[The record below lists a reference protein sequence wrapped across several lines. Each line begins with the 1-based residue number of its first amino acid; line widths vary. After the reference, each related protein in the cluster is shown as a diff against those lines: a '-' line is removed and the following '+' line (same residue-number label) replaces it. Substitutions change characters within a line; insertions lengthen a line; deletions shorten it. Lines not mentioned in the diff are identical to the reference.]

1 MEITMAIFPE
11 YSTQK
16 RSSNIKAPDFFIL
29 IKGLLMSATGTV
41 GISVITCPVPSA
53 VRMTGLAVGL
63 ILLLLG
69 GKKSIDHVIQ
79 KKRFDE
85 YIPVWEEKRGM
96 YDQFALDLNHWYD
109 GGELPKYCDGD
120 MAYFLKLQQKRL
132 NSRHLT
138 MINHTIPAKGCDM
151 GTVTTPLR
159 SLWYTTDMT
168 FEQVT
173 HHLSFQ
179 REENL
184 LYEHTADEVMY
195 TNIIHTPNEKEY
207 NHMMITCPDCGAV
220 SSVTELTN
228 GCRYC
233 GTQFQIKDLFP
244 RVTNLFFVRQN
255 SISKND
261 KLTHQCFFFCMASFF
276 ILTTIFAVLHNDT
289 YLPLMLLYIY
299 FSTFLMGG
307 FSGLIVADTALI
319 CTSLKRDGRKRI
331 PMFRA
336 IFSKK
341 KIVRLLRS
349 YDRFFSY
356 EKFESQIISLIRMT
370 VFAED
375 PFSLTFYH
383 GTQPDPR
390 FRDIMEMT
398 YTTSLVLQSVS
409 KEGNLLS
416 LTLRTWWLNYNETN
430 GNIKKTG
437 DCIDVT
443 LRRDMSHPEM
453 PGFSITSVHCPSC
466 GGSFDAVRQHL
477 CPYCGTNYHMENEC
491 WTIENLK
498 LIR

>member
-1 MEITMAIFPE
+1 MAIFHE

-29 IKGLLMSATGTV
+29 IKGLLMIAAGTV

-63 ILLLLG
+63 ILLLVG
-69 GKKSIDHVIQ
+69 GKKSIDYTIQ

-184 LYEHTADEVMY
+184 LYEHTVDEVMY

-233 GTQFQIKDLFP
+233 GTQFQIRDLFP
-244 RVTNLFFVRQN
+244 RVTNQYFVGQN
-255 SISKND
+255 SISKNGT
-261 KLTHQCFFFCMASFF
+261 LTHWCFIFSMVLFFC
-276 ILTTIFAVLHNDT
+276 LTTIFALLHNDT

-307 FSGLIVADTALI
+307 FSGLIVADIALI
-319 CTSLKRDGRKRI
+319 CTSLKQDGRKRI

-341 KIVRLLRS
+341 KIVRL
-349 YDRFFSY
+349 
-356 EKFESQIISLIRMT
+356 
-370 VFAED
+370 
-375 PFSLTFYH
+375 P
-383 GTQPDPR
+383 
-390 FRDIMEMT
+390 
-398 YTTSLVLQSVS
+398 
-409 KEGNLLS
+409 

-477 CPYCGTNYHMENEC
+477 CPYCGTDYHMENES

>member
-1 MEITMAIFPE
+1 MAIFPE
-11 YSTQK
+11 HSTQK

-29 IKGLLMSATGTV
+29 IKGLLMSAAGTV

-341 KIVRLLRS
+341 KIVRL
-349 YDRFFSY
+349 
-356 EKFESQIISLIRMT
+356 
-370 VFAED
+370 
-375 PFSLTFYH
+375 
-383 GTQPDPR
+383 
-390 FRDIMEMT
+390 
-398 YTTSLVLQSVS
+398 
-409 KEGNLLS
+409 S

-466 GGSFDAVRQHL
+466 DGSFDAVRQHL
-477 CPYCGTNYHMENEC
+477 CPYCGTDYHMENES

>member
-1 MEITMAIFPE
+1 MAIFPE

-29 IKGLLMSATGTV
+29 IKGLLMSAAGTV

-85 YIPVWEEKRGM
+85 YVPVWEEKRGM

-307 FSGLIVADTALI
+307 FSGLIVADIALI

-341 KIVRLLRS
+341 KIVRL
-349 YDRFFSY
+349 
-356 EKFESQIISLIRMT
+356 
-370 VFAED
+370 
-375 PFSLTFYH
+375 P
-383 GTQPDPR
+383 
-390 FRDIMEMT
+390 
-398 YTTSLVLQSVS
+398 
-409 KEGNLLS
+409 

-477 CPYCGTNYHMENEC
+477 CPYCGTDYHMENES

>member
-1 MEITMAIFPE
+1 MAIFHE

-29 IKGLLMSATGTV
+29 IKGLLMIAAGTV

-63 ILLLLG
+63 ILLLVG
-69 GKKSIDHVIQ
+69 GKKSIDYTIQ

-184 LYEHTADEVMY
+184 LYEHTVDEVMY

-233 GTQFQIKDLFP
+233 GTQFQIRDLFP
-244 RVTNLFFVRQN
+244 RVTNQYFVGQN
-255 SISKND
+255 SISKNGT
-261 KLTHQCFFFCMASFF
+261 LTHWCFFFSMVLFF
-276 ILTTIFAVLHNDT
+276 CLTTIFALLHNDT

-307 FSGLIVADTALI
+307 FSGLIVADIALI
-319 CTSLKRDGRKRI
+319 CTSLKQDGRKRI

-341 KIVRLLRS
+341 KIVRL
-349 YDRFFSY
+349 
-356 EKFESQIISLIRMT
+356 
-370 VFAED
+370 
-375 PFSLTFYH
+375 P
-383 GTQPDPR
+383 
-390 FRDIMEMT
+390 
-398 YTTSLVLQSVS
+398 
-409 KEGNLLS
+409 

-477 CPYCGTNYHMENEC
+477 CPYCGTDYHMENES